1 MTDFEL
7 QRRNM
12 VESQVRPSDVTD
24 RRVISAMLE
33 IPREQFVPEA
43 MRTLAYG
50 DGAVSI
56 VAPADRSGRAL
67 MAPRTLAKLV
77 DLARIERKDIVL
89 DVGAGTGYSS
99 ALLARLAETVVG
111 LEADAG
117 LAGAATR
124 NLNAL
129 SVDNAAI
136 VQGPLTEGWRD
147 VAPYAAIILQGSV
160 DAVPQTLLAQLAE
173 GGRLVAIVNEG
184 PVGRARIWRRRG
196 DAYDVREAFDASA
209 PLLPGFAAAP
219 AFSL

>member
-33 IPREQFVPEA
+33 IPREQFVPDPL
-43 MRTLAYG
+43 RTLAYG

-56 VAPADRSGRAL
+56 SSASDRNGRAL
-67 MAPRTLAKLV
+67 LAPRTLAKLV
-77 DLARIERKDIVL
+77 DLARVERKDIVL
-89 DVGAGTGYSS
+89 DVATGTGYSA

-111 LEADAG
+111 LESDAG
-117 LAGAATR
+117 LAGVAAR

-136 VQGPLTEGWRD
+136 VQGPLTDGWRE
-147 VAPYAAIILQGSV
+147 AGPYAVILLQGSV
-160 DAVPQTLLAQLAE
+160 DAVPPALLAQLAE
-173 GGRLVAIVNEG
+173 GGRLIAIVNEG
-184 PVGRARIWRRRG
+184 PVGRARVWRRRG
-196 DAYDVREAFDASA
+196 DAFDVREAFDASA